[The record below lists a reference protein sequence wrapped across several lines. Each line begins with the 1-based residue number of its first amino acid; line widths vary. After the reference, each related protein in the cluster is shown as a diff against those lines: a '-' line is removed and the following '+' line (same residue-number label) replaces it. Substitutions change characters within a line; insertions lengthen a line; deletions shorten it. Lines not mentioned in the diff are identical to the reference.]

1 MKLKYIDN
9 LIEDSLFTRMKSG
22 VIKVGL
28 VVLVGTIIG
37 VGVHGCKKSEDYYN
51 RGVARLEKR
60 EHDRAISDFTKAIKM
75 NPRFA
80 LAYFY
85 RGRAYFHKGEH
96 DQAISDLTD
105 AIEIDPGFATAYSE
119 RAIVY
124 LVKQEYDKT
133 WEDIHKQ
140 LSLGL
145 PTRPGFLKHL
155 RKVSGREK

>member
-1 MKLKYIDN
+1 MKTKHPITIVA
-9 LIEDSLFTRMKSG
+9 LIG
-22 VIKVGL
+22 
-28 VVLVGTIIG
+28 IIII
-37 VGVHGCKKSEDYYN
+37 VGVCGCSKSSKEYHD
-51 RGVARLEKR
+51 RGVARLDKGET
-60 EHDRAISDFTKAIKM
+60 DRAISDFTKVIKM

-80 LAYFY
+80 NAYFY
-85 RGRAYFHKGEH
+85 RGRSYFHKGEH

-124 LVKQEYDKT
+124 LIKQEYDKT

>member
-1 MKLKYIDN
+1 MKTKHPVTIIA
-9 LIEDSLFTRMKSG
+9 LI
-22 VIKVGL
+22 
-28 VVLVGTIIG
+28 GTIIV
-37 VGVHGCKKSEDYYN
+37 VGVCGCKESKDYYN
-51 RGVARLEKR
+51 RGIARIEKG
-60 EHDRAISDFTKAIKM
+60 EIDGAISDFTKAIKKR
-75 NPRFA
+75 PRFA
-80 LAYFY
+80 NAYFY

-124 LVKQEYDKT
+124 LIKQEYDKT